1 MAATGTSAQGRV
13 AGTTLFRGVTVEMIP
28 HRFPWSALH
37 PNVLV
42 GCSSSHVA
50 ISHQN
55 CYCSPVSN
63 LPSRGCQ
70 RLSPENLSALHV
82 VYSLRTHAS
91 ATLGHLP
98 FCEPATTK
106 SNPPSAYA
114 VPLAKNTEP
123 HLYWKPATRGIPNST
138 DPRKPSLIFKSE
150 LGALTSKLPRRFLS
164 IILSFLQH

>member
-1 MAATGTSAQGRV
+1 
-13 AGTTLFRGVTVEMIP
+13 MIA
-28 HRFPWSALH
+28 HRFPQSALH

-42 GCSSSHVA
+42 GCSSSHIT

-63 LPSRGCQ
+63 RPSRGCQ
-70 RLSPENLSALHV
+70 RHSPENPSALHA

-98 FCEPATTK
+98 FFEPAAK

-114 VPLAKNTEP
+114 APLAKNTEP
-123 HLYWKPATRGIPNST
+123 HLYWKPASRGIPDST

-150 LGALTSKLPRRFLS
+150 LGALISKLPRRFLS
-164 IILSFLQH
+164 ILLSFLQH